1 MIRKIISYIFPL
13 TRKIKSDYNGYLELT
28 QINGKTLLDTA
39 NTNYS
44 YGSLQRILHF
54 SLLNIDF
61 SNTKEI
67 LVLGLGGGCVLKTL
81 RNEFNFS
88 GKITAVDIDPVIIQ
102 IAEKEFGIVSDDNT
116 NIVCSDAFDY
126 VKNDD
131 KKFDLIIVDI
141 FIDNEV
147 PQKILS
153 LEFWREIIKK
163 TEKGGY
169 IIFNTLCEPF
179 TDILP
184 IENKL
189 KKSGFDCKIFRYV
202 EKTNNVLIAN
212 YH

>member
-1 MIRKIISYIFPL
+1 
-13 TRKIKSDYNGYLELT
+13 
-28 QINGKTLLDTA
+28 
-39 NTNYS
+39 
-44 YGSLQRILHF
+44 
-54 SLLNIDF
+54 
-61 SNTKEI
+61 
-67 LVLGLGGGCVLKTL
+67 VLGLGGGCVLKTL

-189 KKSGFDCKIFRYV
+189 KNSGFDCKIFRYV